1 MPDKDVRIGP
11 RTDRI
16 VQEALADVYNA
27 EASSIVID
35 ATVRSKEGFLHITKV
50 SKDRMSTIEAH
61 WKEYGI

>member
-27 EASSIVID
+27 KASSIVID
-35 ATVRSKEGFLHITKV
+35 ATVRSKEAFPPINKV
-50 SKDRMSTIEAH
+50 SKDLMSRIEAR